1 MPDVPV
7 LVCTA
12 GSLKGEVMRVPE
24 GGLTLGRAQDNDIVM
39 GGDGVS
45 RYHAELRYDGGSLWL
60 RDAGSRNGIFVNG
73 HRVTDYKALK
83 AGDVVTFADHA
94 FAVRWES
101 EVGDSPPEDSDTA
114 DSEQES
120 ETRKPWYWP
129 F

>member
-1 MPDVPV
+1 MQDVPV

-12 GSLKGEVMRVPE
+12 GRLKGEIIRVPD
-24 GGLTLGRAQDNDIVM
+24 GGLSLGRAADNDIVID
-39 GGDGVS
+39 GDGVS

-73 HRVTDYKALK
+73 NRVTDYKALK

-94 FAVRWES
+94 FAVRWDS
-101 EVGDSPPEDSDTA
+101 EVGHTDQDPETSD
-114 DSEQES
+114 QES
-120 ETRKPWYWP
+120 EKDTRKPWYWP